1 MRTQDVRAGTAE
13 HRTMKSVAAVILAA
27 GASSR
32 LGELGSHC
40 SKPTLPIAG
49 QPLIGRLIDSLRAA
63 GVGRLVVVGHPSDQR
78 LSAHLRV
85 HHPEVELVMQSER
98 RGTADALRHALPL
111 VASEPAYLACA
122 CDALLVPDDV
132 ARVQRLGQGRPGT
145 AVVGVLETPAGT
157 APADDTNLLQVIE
170 AHALS
175 SAPGWPVPTPLYWLP
190 RSLSSYIDTVAPGGG
205 EADIATALNSFIING
220 GTVHAVRLT
229 NRPAITVEEDIENA
243 EAWLLEQQEKS

>member
-1 MRTQDVRAGTAE
+1 
-13 HRTMKSVAAVILAA
+13 MKSAAAVILAA

-32 LGELGSHC
+32 LGQVGSHY
-40 SKPTLPIAG
+40 SKPTVPIAG

-63 GVGRLVVVGHPSDQR
+63 GVGRIVVVGHPSDQR
-78 LSAHLRV
+78 LSAYLHL

-111 VASEPAYLACA
+111 LASEPAYLACA
-122 CDALLVPDDV
+122 CDGLLVPDDV

-157 APADDTNLLQVIE
+157 APADDTSVLQVIE

-175 SAPGWPVPTPLYWLP
+175 NAPGQPVPTPLYWLP
-190 RSLSSYIDTVAPGGG
+190 RSLSSYIDTVAPGSA
-205 EADIATALNSFIING
+205 ETDIGTALNSFVING
-220 GTVHAVRLT
+220 GTVHAVRLA
-229 NRPAITVEEDIENA
+229 NRPAITEEEDIESA
-243 EAWLLEQQEKS
+243 EAWLRQREEKP